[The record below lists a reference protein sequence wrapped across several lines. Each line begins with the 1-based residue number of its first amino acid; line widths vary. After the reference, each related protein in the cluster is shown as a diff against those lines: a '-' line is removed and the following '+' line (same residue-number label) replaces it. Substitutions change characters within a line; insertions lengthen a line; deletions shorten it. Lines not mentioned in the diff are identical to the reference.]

1 MRSAPCPDSI
11 GRAVV
16 LALLLTI
23 AAVATAQAP
32 ATPEQVVHKHA
43 QAWSSGDVTGLLALF
58 DEDARSYDRSRAPD
72 RLDGALSRSIG
83 SKPQLE
89 SYFRQ
94 AALAPLAR
102 ETVERVAVVGDLAI
116 AAGESAQPPDYA
128 QRMRFLTAFR
138 VREGRIHDLWHI
150 AWLPADAPAQAD
162 ARKADPT
169 ETIRQL
175 IAANNAREVERF
187 LALFA
192 PDARHFRH
200 AADTRGLAEQASAT
214 PVDDAGRERH
224 FRRYFADAPLQVRA
238 QALFSVGDLVVA
250 QSQLSGFAGAPDKR
264 VDELA
269 VYRIRDG
276 RIVADWLLAEE
287 TLSVAAQGARP

>member
-1 MRSAPCPDSI
+1 MRRTPRPDSI
-11 GRAVV
+11 ARAVV
-16 LALLLTI
+16 LVLLLAI

-32 ATPEQVVHKHA
+32 ATPEQVVRKHA
-43 QAWSSGDVTGLLALF
+43 QAWSNGDVRGLLDLF
-58 DEDARSYDRSRAPD
+58 AEDARSYDRSRDPH

-83 SKPQLE
+83 SKTQLA
-89 SYFRQ
+89 SYFRE

-102 ETVERVAVVGDLAI
+102 ESVERIAVVGDLAI

-150 AWLPADAPAQAD
+150 AWLPAGAPAQAD
-162 ARKADPT
+162 PTQADPTDPT

-175 IAANNAREVERF
+175 IAANNAGEVERF
-187 LALFA
+187 LGLFA
-192 PDARHFRH
+192 PDARHFRYT
-200 AADTRGLAEQASAT
+200 ADSRGLAEQASAT
-214 PVDDAGRERH
+214 PVDAAGRERH
-224 FRRYFADAPLQVRA
+224 FRRYFADSPRQVRA
-238 QALFSVGDLVVA
+238 LELFSVGDLVVA

-287 TLSVAAQGARP
+287 TVKRRP